1 MDGIYRVQ
9 RYFYDFT
16 RKPYLLG
23 RDELLREL
31 NPPSGGSLLEVGC
44 GTARNL
50 VRASQLY
57 PTIRSFGFDVSTAML
72 KTAAA
77 SLERTGLNDRISL
90 ALADADGFEPQAA
103 FGIARFDRI
112 MISYA
117 LSMIPSWEKV
127 LEDALDM
134 LAPQGVL
141 FIVDFGDQSELPRWF
156 RTILFAWLRLF
167 SVTPRLD
174 IFNAIERVARERQYQ
189 YEARRLYGG
198 YTALAI
204 IHGSACMKNAA

>member
-9 RYFYDFT
+9 RHFYDLT

-31 NPPSGGSLLEVGC
+31 NPPPGGSLLEVGC

-50 VRASQLY
+50 VRAAQLY
-57 PTIRSFGFDVSTAML
+57 PTIVCFGFDVSMAML
-72 KTAAA
+72 ETAAA
-77 SLERTGLNDRISL
+77 SLERTGMSDRISL
-90 ALADADGFEPQAA
+90 AVSDADGFEPQAA
-103 FGIARFDRI
+103 FGVARFDRI

-117 LSMIPSWEKV
+117 LSMIPSWDKV

-141 FIVDFGDQSELPRWF
+141 LIVDFGDQDGLPRWF
-156 RTILFAWLRLF
+156 RTVLFVWLRLF

-174 IFNAIERVARERQYQ
+174 MFNAIERAARRRQYPF
-189 YEARRLYGG
+189 EARRLYGG
-198 YTALAI
+198 YAALAI
-204 IHGSACMKNAA
+204 IRGSASMKNVD